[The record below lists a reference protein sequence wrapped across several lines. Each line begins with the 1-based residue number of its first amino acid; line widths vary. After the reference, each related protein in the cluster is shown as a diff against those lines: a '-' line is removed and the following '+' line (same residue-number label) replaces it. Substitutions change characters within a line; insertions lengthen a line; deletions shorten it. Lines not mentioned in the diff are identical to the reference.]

1 MDELLRLGV
10 GLGLT
15 STVADQD
22 WTSSEAM
29 RMVHIRTRGE
39 VSIRLGPNIDPLVP
53 AIGPSTMSASV
64 CTDPARFE
72 LERERVLST
81 HWLIAGWSGQIP
93 DTGDWLTFEGHGAVV
108 VVTRQPDGSL
118 AGFHNVC
125 QHRGPA
131 IVGPQT
137 GCGVRRFTCRYHGWV
152 YDTTGAVVGV
162 PDRRRP
168 HPLLVLA
175 TDL

>member
-1 MDELLRLGV
+1 MV
-10 GLGLT
+10 GET
-15 STVADQD
+15 DHVAP
-22 WTSSEAM
+22 
-29 RMVHIRTRGE
+29 R
-39 VSIRLGPNIDPLVP
+39 
-53 AIGPSTMSASV
+53 
-64 CTDPARFE
+64 E

-118 AGFHNVC
+118 AGFHNLC

-162 PDRRRP
+162 PEREDFDPAHLDGLRAPAVAADEWGGWVWVNMAGPDVAPALIDAIGVDIVDDLHSDRRRP